1 MFNLIKPM
9 KSNGVTLVPFSWGA
23 KSTKFSL
30 DSGEVGDSTGLS
42 VFGA

>member
-1 MFNLIKPM
+1 MFNLINHM

-23 KSTKFSL
+23 KSKFSL
-30 DSGEVGDSTGLS
+30 DSGEVGDSTVLS

>member
-1 MFNLIKPM
+1 M

-23 KSTKFSL
+23 KSIKLSL
-30 DSGEVGDSTGLS
+30 ESGEVDDSTRLS